1 MSSEELAVFNTNDWG
16 ECIDIIEKYWNDDY
30 GTFDIE
36 GKDNIR
42 HVELGGLA
50 ISDAIKLNF
59 ADRLKYLK
67 KVDLINSSLV
77 IILPPLSKNVH
88 TLGNSLCQ

>member
-1 MSSEELAVFNTNDWG
+1 MTTENKNNQQLT
-16 ECIDIIEKYWNDDY
+16 K
-30 GTFDIE
+30 
-36 GKDNIR
+36 KDNIR

-67 KVDLINSSLV
+67 NAFFISGTISSV
-77 IILPPLSKNVH
+77 SYG
-88 TLGNSLCQ
+88 LG